1 MTAEVLAQR
10 WVVVAEEEVLPPD
23 SGGRVDHRGFLRA
36 ALGQG
41 VEVCLLVPS
50 RTALDSAAY
59 AAEFPGAQVVPL
71 PRDTRLRH
79 HAGRRPYVVATRPLP
94 SGLATRLAAWTPTA
108 VLSWSVRVADVGRGL
123 AAALD
128 LPHLVRCHNL
138 DSQYFRDLAMQSAGA
153 RRVAYRVEALRM
165 ARFERDLD
173 ADPAVT
179 AFADIASDEA
189 ARHATRTRATVL
201 HVPGFAVDPALLAA
215 DDATDADADAA
226 DATDA
231 DDAATAADAAG
242 VGERSGVLFL
252 GSLDVETNQ
261 QALALLLRQVWPLVR
276 HAVPAAALQVVGRR
290 PSADL
295 REEVAALA
303 DAGVTLHADVADV
316 APFIAAAAVAVN
328 PVRTGAGLN
337 VKLLQCMAGGCACV
351 STSPGASGL
360 DWQDGRDLL
369 VADGAGAFATAV
381 GELLTD
387 GARRRAVAQA
397 GRTFVRGRLDPAAS
411 VRAIAAAL
419 TAGRTALP

>member
-153 RRVAYRVEALRM
+153 RRVGYRVEALRM

-201 HVPGFAVDPALLAA
+201 HVPGFAVDPALLAD
-215 DDATDADADAA
+215 DDATDAD
-226 DATDA
+226 
-231 DDAATAADAAG
+231 AADAAG

-290 PSADL
+290 PSAGL

-303 DAGVTLHADVADV
+303 HAGVTLHADVADV

-381 GELLTD
+381 GDLLTD